1 MELINQEHNI
11 FNKPSLLVNL
21 AHNLDISVNA
31 LKIYNFIVRELF
43 KQDIG
48 FNSCVITSYSKIAK
62 SLGYEGKYSNE
73 KILENLNEL
82 VDCKIQTKVF
92 NKTRNDW
99 EDNLI
104 THLLSSIRYNKNEQ
118 QLFCYI
124 DLELRD
130 LILKYHNTFAKLD
143 LIEMKTIKSRHTL
156 KLYELFK
163 DYSYHKNHKL
173 KLSVADIQEFLNV
186 PQGSIYRK
194 TISVFNR
201 DVLKK
206 AIEEINKKT
215 YMNVSFKYFRK
226 SIKNHTAYYIFTIE
240 DINRYSFNLFKEAMI
255 NYCQKVNINLAFKY
269 KKHEYYLEEIQRK
282 NSINYSTA
290 NSFNVM
296 FLDKN
301 GKTVQTEKA
310 KEIWQELF
318 YQVNYNTVDFFEE
331 LNEDIETFQNLY
343 DTIKNKRML
352 SKQK

>member
-1 MELINQEHNI
+1 MKLINQEHNI

-21 AHNLDISVNA
+21 AHNLDISINA

-43 KQDIG
+43 KKDIEH
-48 FNSCVITSYSKIAK
+48 NSCLITSYPKIAK
-62 SLGYEGKYSNE
+62 FLGYEGKYSNE

-82 VDCKIQTKVF
+82 VDCKIYTKVF

-104 THLLSSIRYNKNEQ
+104 THLLSSVRYHKNEQ

-130 LILKYHNTFAKLD
+130 LILQYHNTFAKLD
-143 LIEMKTIKSRHTL
+143 LVEMKTIKSRHTL

-163 DYSYHKNHKL
+163 DYSYHRNHKL
-173 KLSVADIQEFLNV
+173 KLSVADIQEFLNI
-186 PQGSIYRK
+186 PPNSKYRE
-194 TISVFNR
+194 TISIFNR
-201 DVLKK
+201 DVIKK
-206 AIEEINKKT
+206 AIKEINQKT
-215 YMNVSFKYFRK
+215 YMNVNFEYFRK
-226 SIKNHTAYYIFTIE
+226 SKKNDTTYYIFI
-240 DINRYSFNLFKEAMI
+240 INDVNRFSFNLFKETMI
-255 NYCQKVNINLAFKY
+255 IYCI
-269 KKHEYYLEEIQRK
+269 ERK
-282 NSINYSTA
+282 NSINYATA

-318 YQVNYNTVDFFEE
+318 YQANYNTIDFFEE

-343 DTIKNKRML
+343 DTIKNKKML

>member
-21 AHNLDISVNA
+21 SHNLDISVNA

-43 KQDIG
+43 KRDIKH
-48 FNSCVITSYSKIAK
+48 NSCVITSYPAIAK
-62 SLGYEGKYSNE
+62 FLGYEGKYSNE

-82 VDCKIQTKVF
+82 VDCKIHTKLF
-92 NKTRNDW
+92 NKNRNDW

-104 THLLSSIRYNKNEQ
+104 THLLSSIRYHKAEQ
-118 QLFCYI
+118 QVFCYM
-124 DLELRD
+124 DLNLRE
-130 LILKYHNTFAKLD
+130 LILKYHKTFAKLD
-143 LIEMKTIKSRHTL
+143 IVEMKSIKSRHTL

-163 DYSYHKNHKL
+163 DYSYHRNNKL
-173 KLSVADIQEFLNV
+173 KLSVADIQEFLNIH
-186 PQGSIYRK
+186 QGSTYRE
-194 TISVFNR
+194 TISIFNR
-201 DVLKK
+201 DVIKK

-215 YMNVSFKYFRK
+215 YMNVSFEYFRK
-226 SIKNHTAYYIFTIE
+226 SKKNDTTYYIFTIE
-240 DINRYSFNLFKEAMI
+240 DINRYSFNLFKETMI
-255 NYCQKVNINLAFKY
+255 IYSQKVNLNLAFTY
-269 KKHEYYLEEIQRK
+269 KKHKYYLEEIQRK
-282 NSINYSTA
+282 NSINYSTV

-318 YQVNYNTVDFFEE
+318 YQANYNTINFFEE
-331 LNEDIETFQNLY
+331 LNEDIEVFKNLY
-343 DTIKNKRML
+343 DTIKNKKML

>member
-43 KQDIG
+43 KRDIKN
-48 FNSCVITSYSKIAK
+48 NSCVITSYSAIAK
-62 SLGYEGKYSNE
+62 NLGYSGKYSND

-82 VDCKIQTKVF
+82 VDCKIHTKVF
-92 NKTRNDW
+92 NKNRNDW

-104 THLLSSIRYNKNEQ
+104 THLLSSIRYNKAEQ
-118 QLFCYI
+118 KLFCYI

-143 LIEMKTIKSRHTL
+143 LVEMKTIKSRHTL

-173 KLSVADIQEFLNV
+173 KLSVADIQGFLNV

-215 YMNVSFKYFRK
+215 NMNVSFEYFRK
-226 SIKNHTAYYIFTIE
+226 SKKNDITYYIFKIK
-240 DINRYSFNLFKEAMI
+240 DINRYSFSLFKETMI
-255 NYCQKVNINLAFKY
+255 NYCQKVNLNLTFTY
-269 KKHEYYLEEIQRK
+269 KKQEYYLEEIERK
-282 NSINYSTA
+282 NSINYSTT

-318 YQVNYNTVDFFEE
+318 YQANYNTVDFFKE

-343 DTIKNKRML
+343 DTIKNKKIL
-352 SKQK
+352 SK